1 MRSQGPACRRW
12 DLEDIGA
19 LFFWGEGGGGIKYC
33 SETVDIMR
41 SPQNRIV
48 RSAPVVDAL
57 ACKDLGM
64 RRA

>member
-1 MRSQGPACRRW
+1 MGFGGYRGLIFLGGR
-12 DLEDIGA
+12 
-19 LFFWGEGGGGIKYC
+19 GGGIKYY

-48 RSAPVVDAL
+48 RSAPIVDAL

>member
-1 MRSQGPACRRW
+1 M
-12 DLEDIGA
+12 EDIGA
-19 LFFWGEGGGGIKYC
+19 LFFWGRGGGIKYY

-41 SPQNRIV
+41 GPQNRIV
-48 RSAPVVDAL
+48 RSAPIVDAL

>member
-1 MRSQGPACRRW
+1 MGFGGYRG
-12 DLEDIGA
+12 LIFLG
-19 LFFWGEGGGGIKYC
+19 GGGGGIKYC